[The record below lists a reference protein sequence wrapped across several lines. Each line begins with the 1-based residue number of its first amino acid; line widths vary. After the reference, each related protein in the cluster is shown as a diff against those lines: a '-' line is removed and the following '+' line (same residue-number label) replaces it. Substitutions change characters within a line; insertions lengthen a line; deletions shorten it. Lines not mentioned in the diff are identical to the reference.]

1 MVKGVRNTL
10 FYKSYALKLEI
21 LQLVIEDKRHN
32 YSHRN
37 QGGNTEDFSLSR
49 TVVVFDY
56 KINANE
62 MLSRGR

>member
-1 MVKGVRNTL
+1 
-10 FYKSYALKLEI
+10 LEI
-21 LQLVIEDKRHN
+21 LQLVIEDKRRN